1 MSKLS
6 SEHSS
11 LEQRIG
17 QTFADPLL
25 LRTALTHR
33 SFGTPHNERLEF
45 VGDGVLNCAVAD
57 LLYRRFVE
65 LPEGDLSRLRA
76 NLVRQ
81 DSLHQI
87 ALTLDLG
94 AVLRLGDGEKKSGGN
109 QRPSMLAD
117 AVEAIIGAVFVDRG
131 FDAAYA
137 VVAKLYEPLIDKI
150 DLSRDIKDAKT
161 RLQEVLQGRRLPLP
175 EYAIVDTRG
184 EQHVQE
190 FVVSCTIQKLAI
202 RTEASGN
209 SRRIAEQRA
218 AELALEALANRGV
231 GT

>member
-1 MSKLS
+1 MTKTPSPHLA
-6 SEHSS
+6 

-17 QTFADPLL
+17 YHFTDPLL

-45 VGDGVLNCAVAD
+45 IGDGVLNCVVAD
-57 LLYRRFVE
+57 LLFRHFPD

-81 DSLHQI
+81 DTLHHI
-87 ALTLDLG
+87 ALALELG
-94 AVLRLGDGEKKSGGN
+94 ELLRLGDGEKKSGGS

-117 AVEAIIGAVFVDRG
+117 TVEAVVGASYLDSG
-131 FDAAYA
+131 FDAAHA
-137 VVAKLYEPLIDKI
+137 IVSKLFQPLINQI
-150 DLSRDIKDAKT
+150 DLSREIKDPKT

-175 EYAIVDTRG
+175 EYLIVDRQG

-190 FVVSCTIQKLAI
+190 FIVSCNIQKLSI
-202 RTEASGN
+202 RTEARGN

-218 AELALEALANRGV
+218 AQLALEALANRGG